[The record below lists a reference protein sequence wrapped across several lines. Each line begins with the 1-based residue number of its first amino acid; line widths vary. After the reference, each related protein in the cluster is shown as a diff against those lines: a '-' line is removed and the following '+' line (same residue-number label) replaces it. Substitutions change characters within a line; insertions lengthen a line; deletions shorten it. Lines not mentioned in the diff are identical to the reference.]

1 MGLDMYLKAKIGVSG
16 YEFIEEQERIKFNT
30 IKDIFPEADIENN
43 SIIYIELP
51 IGYWRKANA
60 IHRWFVENIQE
71 GIDDCGNYYVSR
83 GQLKTLKTLCEDSL
97 QWGKYRNPSEEPPL
111 KTQSGF
117 FFGST
122 DYDEWYIADLKD
134 TIKIIDKCLA
144 LSLNYDF
151 YYSSSW

>member
-16 YEFIEEQERIKFNT
+16 YEFVKERERVKFNT

-43 SIIYIELP
+43 STIYIELP

-83 GQLKTLKTLCEDSL
+83 DQLRTLKTLCEESL
-97 QWGKYRNPSEEPPL
+97 QWDKDRGSSEEPPL
-111 KTQSGF
+111 KTQGGF

-122 DYDEWYIADLKD
+122 DYDEWYVTDLEN

-144 LSLNYDF
+144 LPSNYDF